1 MLRTRMELLE
11 SEVETFEKLKKDVQL
26 LCGLTGTNQIVL
38 SSSLKVAEN
47 LRDKMQMIM
56 QVTKEQRLK
65 LKDLEQELKDSREVI
80 QQ

>member
-11 SEVETFEKLKKDVQL
+11 SEVETFEKLKKDVKL

-47 LRDKMQMIM
+47 LRDKM
-56 QVTKEQRLK
+56 
-65 LKDLEQELKDSREVI
+65 
-80 QQ
+80 